1 MLCLSIIGLPF
12 AFGYCWRY
20 LEQIRARG
28 DFSLPSWSE
37 PAELLLPGLKAL
49 AVFIVW
55 FCLPWGIALA
65 VQAFLAF
72 IFGPLGFLAMIACA
86 VVLWG
91 VCGLFVSALWA
102 FQRND
107 SDWRILIDLPLIWK
121 PFARNWRRLVVS
133 GLAFLGLV
141 GLFFPLLPFAFFGG
155 FLPLLGYTSQ
165 VFILTQ
171 EAS

>member
-1 MLCLSIIGLPF
+1 
-12 AFGYCWRY
+12 
-20 LEQIRARG
+20 
-28 DFSLPSWSE
+28 
-37 PAELLLPGLKAL
+37 
-49 AVFIVW
+49 
-55 FCLPWGIALA
+55 
-65 VQAFLAF
+65 
-72 IFGPLGFLAMIACA
+72 
-86 VVLWG
+86 
-91 VCGLFVSALWA
+91 
-102 FQRND
+102 